1 MTKKQHTDDQ
11 DFQEILQDLETQKEE
26 QISSSPSK
34 DNNELLKFKT
44 LVAEKEEIAKKAQ
57 IDYINLKSDFDFLL
71 RQTKLKEEN
80 LEQEIVMKTV
90 KKLLPFVEDLRK
102 SLETLS
108 SEQKQEPLGQG
119 VQMVYEKFIRTLAD
133 FAIFPIESMGVEPD
147 SRFHEPVW
155 TQPATTKSEKGK
167 IIKVFEQGFYFK
179 KGEDKLTIIPSKVII
194 AA

>member
-1 MTKKQHTDDQ
+1 MNKKPQTEKPDIQ
-11 DFQEILQDLETQKEE
+11 KLLQEVETQKEE
-26 QISSSPSK
+26 
-34 DNNELLKFKT
+34 LLKMQT

-57 IDYINLKSDFDFLL
+57 IEYINLKSDFDFLL

-108 SEQKQEPLGQG
+108 ADQKQESLGQG
-119 VQMVYEKFIRTLAD
+119 VQMVYEKLLKALAD
-133 FAIFPIESMGVEPD
+133 FSIFPIESMGVEPD
-147 SRFHEPVW
+147 LRFHEPVG

-179 KGEDKLTIIPSKVII
+179 KGEDKITMLPSKVII